1 MNYNADCV
9 CEKPIGSVPTT
20 PQVAAPPLT
29 EQIAYL
35 TGKTEKC
42 FYAVNRIFYFLDG
55 VEMAE
60 DRIEDKT
67 VTANLGYLIR
77 LLDQITDKA
86 ERLGE
91 RWH

>member
-1 MNYNADCV
+1 MNYNADYV
-9 CEKPIGSVPTT
+9 CEKQIGSVPTT
-20 PQVAAPPLT
+20 PQVAVPSLN

-35 TGKTEKC
+35 TGKVEKC
-42 FYAVNRIFYFLDG
+42 FYAVNRIFWFLDG
-55 VEMAE
+55 EEMPE

-67 VTANLGYLIR
+67 VTANLGYLVR
-77 LLDQITDKA
+77 LLDEITDKA